1 MHDIPDGHDGHSH
14 AHVHTRQDALPKA
27 PDDAGKIKLVLGFTL
42 EHNRQHAAE
51 MRVLAEN
58 LRMADNADAADL
70 LLEGID
76 DYERGNEKVA
86 RALRFV
92 NSMGGK

>member
-1 MHDIPDGHDGHSH
+1 MHDIPSGHDSHSH
-14 AHVHTRQDALPKA
+14 ASSRTRQESLSNA
-27 PDDAGKIKLVLGFTL
+27 PDEAGKIKLILSFTL
-42 EHNRQHAAE
+42 EHNQQHAAE
-51 MRVLAEN
+51 MRALAEN

-70 LLEGID
+70 LLEGIG

-92 NSMGGK
+92 NCPDDK